1 LNGDDMDIY
10 DAIKLRYS
18 CRDYR
23 DKPVEEDKLQRVLEA
38 ARLAPSA
45 NNRQAWKI
53 IVVTDLGIRH
63 QLARDAEQPFIEG
76 APVVLA
82 MVGLDPARTM
92 SCSVPADPVDC
103 AIAIEHLAL
112 AATAEG
118 LATCWIGHFDQHKA
132 SETLGVP
139 ASAKIL
145 HLMPLGYP
153 KDQHRPRQ
161 RKPIGELVCKD
172 KFRA

>member
-1 LNGDDMDIY
+1 MNGDDMDIY

-53 IVVTDLGIRH
+53 IVVSDPGIRH

-103 AIAIEHLAL
+103 AIAMEHLAL

-118 LATCWIGHFDQHKA
+118 LATCWIGHFDQD
-132 SETLGVP
+132 LCR
-139 ASAKIL
+139 KIL
-145 HLMPLGYP
+145 HVPPTARIIELMPLGYP
-153 KDQHRPRQ
+153 AVAQGTRT
-161 RKPIGELVCKD
+161 RKTMEEVVSQD
-172 KFRA
+172 KFA